1 PNLPQNLLNSPLL
14 LLLQFLFYCA
24 FCSLKHKFQSH
35 FPPKLNK
42 MEAINMKIFVVA
54 VMMMTIMAISA
65 VKGVAAADAP
75 APSPASDATVFV
87 PAVLSSFVALAFALL
102 F

>member
-1 PNLPQNLLNSPLL
+1 
-14 LLLQFLFYCA
+14 
-24 FCSLKHKFQSH
+24 
-35 FPPKLNK
+35 

-65 VKGVAAADAP
+65 VKGVAATDSPAP
-75 APSPASDATVFV
+75 APASDATVFV

>member
-1 PNLPQNLLNSPLL
+1 
-14 LLLQFLFYCA
+14 
-24 FCSLKHKFQSH
+24 
-35 FPPKLNK
+35 

-75 APSPASDATVFV
+75 APAPASDSTAFV